1 MPLCKKTT
9 QRSPLDELLTICVQM
24 PAIDYNNSK
33 SLLES
38 EFAKVEAE
46 SLQGTYQQA
55 EPSLIP
61 HLDLIFHSKTQ
72 AYREVL
78 LGCVIARLQDKTIN
92 IRKPY
97 VKQGYDAYN
106 GRTLDERVINPFLQD
121 KRIPCSKGPFL
132 SVFRRSVK
140 FEEGTR
146 DGVQDKK
153 AFDAFLFLVD
163 YIAREDRDAILLNF
177 LRNLLFKSLELRQG
191 AKITLSRL
199 QRISIEQYDSLI
211 AGLLSIQSGGRF
223 PVILIEATFTAVRDS
238 FGLSW
243 QIECQGI
250 NVADSPSGAGGDLTV
265 KDGGIILL
273 AAEITERPVEKS
285 KVITTFNTKIAPQ
298 GIEDYLFFVKAAEV
312 EEQTKIQMRQY
323 FSQGHEVNFLEIKNW
338 ILMTLA
344 TLGKKGRATFNRI
357 LLDRLSSEDIPSSLK
372 VAWNKQIARITSV
385 Y

>member
-1 MPLCKKTT
+1 MP
-9 QRSPLDELLTICVQM
+9 P
-24 PAIDYNNSK
+24 IDYNNSR

-38 EFAKVEAE
+38 EFDRVERE
-46 SLQGTYQQA
+46 FLQGTYQQA

-61 HLDLIFHSKTQ
+61 HLDVIFHSKTQ

-121 KRIPCSKGPFL
+121 KRVPCSKGPFL
-132 SVFRRSVK
+132 ALFRRSVK
-140 FEEGTR
+140 FEKRTR
-146 DGVQDKK
+146 DGLRDVKG
-153 AFDAFLFLVD
+153 FDAFLFLVD
-163 YIAREDRDAILLNF
+163 YIVKEGRDALLLDF
-177 LRNLLFKSLELRQG
+177 LRNLLFKFLELRQG
-191 AKITLSRL
+191 AIITLSRL
-199 QRISIEQYDSLI
+199 QRISMEQYDSLI
-211 AGLLSIQSGGRF
+211 AGLLSTPSGGRF
-223 PVILIEATFTAVRDS
+223 PVILIEAAFTAIKDS

-243 QIECQGI
+243 QIESQGI

-265 KDGGIILL
+265 KDGGTILL

-312 EEQTKIQMRQY
+312 EEQTKVQMRQY

-344 TLGKKGRATFNRI
+344 TLGKKGRGTFNRI